1 MDKAYRFSL
10 PKWAMHAR
18 ETQGTTRF
26 LRVILPRATV
36 SSVGMGQEAA
46 QHHLWCVCMHVTSV
60 QLPRSIRSGISVF
73 YPGGIIRFQ
82 NHNFLLPSLRLTTR
96 LVCVCWRKWRNQR
109 IKSTPAMCVHQ
120 HVCIY
125 NRSHRVTIAIT
136 IFKHIPSI
144 SREFERASIAR
155 APSDMDRFITQTEG
169 RRDRKHIPSV
179 SREFAGASAARASP
193 GMERSIAKSE
203 VRWDRFVETGKGEM
217 VQDPLTTETGGK
229 MEHDLL
235 MYSPRSAARA
245 TATGIPIG
253 DQGVA
258 VLRGPLIVGAG
269 PAGLACAA
277 MLTMGLVPYVILERD
292 MCIASTW
299 HRRTYDRLCLHLPK
313 RYCQLPL
320 MPFPHSYPTYPVRQQ
335 FLAYLDEYKRKHG
348 IRPFFNMEVVSAEY
362 DGEYWCVRTKDTS
375 DNVGGSMLSSCTME
389 YRSKWLIVATGENA
403 EPVVP
408 EIKGMRSFKGEVI
421 HSSDYRNGEEFQ
433 GKKVLVIGC
442 GNSGMEVSLDLANY
456 NVHTS
461 MVVRDSVRNLCIF
474 IIRWIIV
481 TSVIYIYSPQK
492 SVIIHPLSLY
502 IIYCFSWLK
511 FMKYRF
517 NSLLWSL

>member
-1 MDKAYRFSL
+1 
-10 PKWAMHAR
+10 
-18 ETQGTTRF
+18 
-26 LRVILPRATV
+26 
-36 SSVGMGQEAA
+36 
-46 QHHLWCVCMHVTSV
+46 
-60 QLPRSIRSGISVF
+60 
-73 YPGGIIRFQ
+73 
-82 NHNFLLPSLRLTTR
+82 
-96 LVCVCWRKWRNQR
+96 
-109 IKSTPAMCVHQ
+109 
-120 HVCIY
+120 
-125 NRSHRVTIAIT
+125 
-136 IFKHIPSI
+136 
-144 SREFERASIAR
+144 
-155 APSDMDRFITQTEG
+155 MDRFITQTEG

-408 EIKGMRSFKGEVI
+408 EIKGMRSFKGEVF

-433 GKKVLVIGC
+433 GKNVLVIGC

-461 MVVRDSVRNLCIF
+461 MVVRDSGHVLPREILGISTF
-474 IIRWIIV
+474 
-481 TSVIYIYSPQK
+481 T
-492 SVIIHPLSLY
+492 LSLWLQTFFNIKVVDQILLVLAWFILGDTRRIGIPRPNLGPMELKQLSGKTPVLDVGTIAKIKSGDIKVFPGIKSFQEDGVEFIDGRIESFDVVIFATGY
-502 IIYCFSWLK
+502 KSNVPYWLK
-511 FMKYRF
+511 ENEFFSRKDGFPCRPNEWKGKNGLYAAGFSRRG
-517 NSLLWSL
+517 LLGVSMDATKIANDIIQSYNNIIFHPMDIQRSQDD